1 MTAARRAWV
10 AGLTLLILLSPGA
23 ALADKVDELVTAL
36 RSDESY
42 KVRVQAALVL
52 GKLKDRRAVRP
63 LMQALKDEN
72 PTVRAVAAQSLGALG
87 DASAV
92 AALRVSADTDESDF
106 VKREAEGALRKIR
119 GGEATRATGGGAAR
133 FFMAVGPLAR
143 GSKKVDKGAI
153 EVFRSALLKELGKT
167 PGVTL
172 EPGGDKGRTAYWV
185 DGNIVRLTV
194 QTGGGGVEISCDVKV
209 LVASFPSKA
218 IIMWADGGA
227 TVQTGS
233 GGEDAGKKDCLEAAS
248 QSVRENIQTFLKT
261 QG

>member
-52 GKLKDRRAVRP
+52 GKLKDKRALRP
-63 LMQALKDEN
+63 LVQALKDEN
-72 PTVRAVAAQSLGALG
+72 PTVRAVAAQSLGVLG

-92 AALRVSADTDESDF
+92 ASLRVAAEADESEF
-106 VKREAEGALRKIR
+106 VKREAEAALRKLKATS
-119 GGEATRATGGGAAR
+119 GATRAAAGGGAAR
-133 FFMAVGPLAR
+133 FFLAVGPLAR
-143 GSKKVDKGAI
+143 GSKKVDKGAV
-153 EVFRSALLKELGKT
+153 EMFRAALLRELGKT

-172 EPGGDKGRTAYWV
+172 EAGGDKGRTAYWV
-185 DGNIVRLTV
+185 DGNIVRLTIS
-194 QTGGGGVEISCDVKV
+194 GGEVSCDVKV
-209 LVASFPSKA
+209 LLASWPSKA
-218 IIMWADGGA
+218 IILWADGGA
-227 TVQTGS
+227 TVQGS
-233 GGEDAGKKDCLEAAS
+233 GNEEAGKKDCLEAAS
-248 QSVRENIQTFLKT
+248 QSVRENIQTFLKS